1 MAFLSVRIRL
11 DGLDAE
17 AIEDA
22 CFAAGAL
29 SVTYTDQ
36 RDDAILE
43 PAPGEF
49 RLWPATRLE
58 AVFDAVAAEP
68 AHLAALAAAIGLPL
82 AALEVSHLADRAWER
97 EWLRDFRPM
106 RFGSRL
112 WICPAGMSP
121 PGTAGTDGD
130 PAVIVRLDP
139 GLAFGTG
146 THPTTAMCLEWLD
159 AQICPGMTPVPR
171 LVDYG
176 CGSGILAIAA
186 LRLGAARAAAFDID
200 AQALTAAADNAA
212 ANGVAQQLEI
222 VARDA
227 DLPPDADLVVANILA
242 GPLIGLAPQLAAL
255 CRPGG
260 RLALAG
266 LLDEQAEE
274 VSAAY
279 APWFQIAPVTR
290 REGWTLLAGS
300 RHPAMSVRMRPQ
312 EDSP

>member
-1 MAFLSVRIRL
+1 MPFLSVRIRL
-11 DGLDAE
+11 DGLDADSVE
-17 AIEDA
+17 HA

-49 RLWPATRLE
+49 RLWPTTRLE
-58 AVFDAVAAEP
+58 AVFDAEAADP
-68 AHLAALAAAIGLPL
+68 ARLAALAAAIGLPL
-82 AALEVSHLADRAWER
+82 AAIEVVHLADRAWER

-106 RFGSRL
+106 RFGERL

-121 PGTAGTDGD
+121 PPEAGTGADE
-130 PAVIVRLDP
+130 AVTVRLDP

-159 AQICPGMTPVPR
+159 AEIRPGTAPAPR
-171 LVDYG
+171 VIDYG

-186 LRLGAARAAAFDID
+186 LRLGAARAAGFDID
-200 AQALTAAADNAA
+200 AQALTATADNAA
-212 ANGVAQQLEI
+212 ANGVARRLDV
-222 VARDA
+222 VAHDA
-227 DLPPDADLVVANILA
+227 DLQPGADLLVANILA
-242 GPLIGLAPQLAAL
+242 GPLIELAPRLAAL

-266 LLDEQAEE
+266 LLDEQAAE
-274 VSAAY
+274 VATAC
-279 APWFQIAPVTR
+279 APWFEIAPAAR
-290 REGWTLLAGS
+290 RDGWTLLAGS
-300 RHPAMSVRMRPQ
+300 RRGPMSVRMPAQ
-312 EDSP
+312 EAPP